1 MKECERICQ
10 ALKEGVR
17 CVLLRGAAGTGK
29 TTLVRDL
36 LTHIQMMGCHPI
48 LLAPTGRAAKVL
60 ELRTGRKARTV
71 HAAIYDVPS
80 EPTWD
85 AEQESWRWHFG
96 IQKTIPAGAVII
108 VDEASLVGR
117 THQADENLVF
127 GTGSL
132 LDDLIRWSGVGLPE
146 CTNRIVFVGDAYQL
160 PPVGDPLGTPPA
172 LDPDVVSDLVGQRPL
187 VQERHA
193 EEFSSLDAEARRLRL
208 RELLRQSVLLHAP
221 IVTYG
226 YALTVHKA
234 QGGDWDEVWVDCRYA
249 GRPNS
254 EEYFRWMYTATT
266 RAKRK
271 LVVVEAPRID
281 DLVEALS
288 NGIERMEGEGV
299 AEDNAPEHPVRNL
312 GDVLGTGGYLLRRCV
327 ERDWVH
333 RYFVGHA
340 GSDLEC
346 GWIDVG
352 YNGKKTVTHL
362 SIHIDDLAESVR
374 KDLLALKGLPMNRV
388 MGSERRPE
396 KPEKGLPEICV
407 VPQHE
412 LVANR
417 LCVAAHGRL
426 TILSVTS
433 KGPFLLRMTLRTERG
448 VAFVDCY
455 FDGKGVVTKMGN
467 ATLPLED
474 LRALR
479 DGLTAKKKERN
490 VQDDA

>member
-1 MKECERICQ
+1 MKECEQICQ

-36 LTHIQMMGCHPI
+36 LPHIQMMGCHPI

-60 ELRTGRKARTV
+60 ELRTGRKARTI

-80 EPTWD
+80 EPM
-85 AEQESWRWHFG
+85 
-96 IQKTIPAGAVII
+96 
-108 VDEASLVGR
+108 
-117 THQADENLVF
+117 
-127 GTGSL
+127 
-132 LDDLIRWSGVGLPE
+132 
-146 CTNRIVFVGDAYQL
+146 
-160 PPVGDPLGTPPA
+160 
-172 LDPDVVSDLVGQRPL
+172 
-187 VQERHA
+187 
-193 EEFSSLDAEARRLRL
+193 
-208 RELLRQSVLLHAP
+208 HAP

-249 GRPNS
+249 GCPNS

-288 NGIERMEGEGV
+288 NGIERMEREGV
-299 AEDNAPEHPVRNL
+299 AEDNVPEHPVRNL

-333 RYFVGHA
+333 RCFVGHA

-362 SIHIDDLAESVR
+362 SIHIEDLAESVR
-374 KDLLALKGLPMNRV
+374 KDLLSLKGLPMNRV

-396 KPEKGLPEICV
+396 TPEKGLPEICV

>member
-1 MKECERICQ
+1 MFNV
-10 ALKEGVR
+10 GH
-17 CVLLRGAAGTGK
+17 GANWPRPDH
-29 TTLVRDL
+29 LF
-36 LTHIQMMGCHPI
+36 
-48 LLAPTGRAAKVL
+48 
-60 ELRTGRKARTV
+60 
-71 HAAIYDVPS
+71 S
-80 EPTWD
+80 
-85 AEQESWRWHFG
+85 
-96 IQKTIPAGAVII
+96 AVIH
-108 VDEASLVGR
+108 E
-117 THQADENLVF
+117 
-127 GTGSL
+127 
-132 LDDLIRWSGVGLPE
+132 LIRNPAASEVAWYGQVPDLRVTGPFPHRGEGTCWVNVSPIASEAWRLHDRSAPVAL
-146 CTNRIVFVGDAYQL
+146 FVA
-160 PPVGDPLGTPPA
+160 V
-172 LDPDVVSDLVGQRPL
+172 RKW

-299 AEDNAPEHPVRNL
+299 AEDNVPEHPVRNL

-333 RYFVGHA
+333 RCF
-340 GSDLEC
+340 
-346 GWIDVG
+346 
-352 YNGKKTVTHL
+352 
-362 SIHIDDLAESVR
+362 
-374 KDLLALKGLPMNRV
+374 
-388 MGSERRPE
+388 
-396 KPEKGLPEICV
+396 V

-474 LRALR
+474 LSMPRPGFCIMAPGQVSCESKGRVTAFRIGLLMDLSRMALR
-479 DGLTAKKKERN
+479 SFPPCTDGIW
-490 VQDDA
+490 